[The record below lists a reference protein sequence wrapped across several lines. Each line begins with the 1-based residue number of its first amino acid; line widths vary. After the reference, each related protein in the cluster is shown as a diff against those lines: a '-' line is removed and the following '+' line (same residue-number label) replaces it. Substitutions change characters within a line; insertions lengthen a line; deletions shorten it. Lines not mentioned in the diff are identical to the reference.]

1 MVMSALLV
9 GVVLMT
15 VYDRQ
20 VSARVED
27 EASSL
32 ISGLSRAA
40 FQSFST
46 GAMSF
51 IELPRSVGGSGYV
64 IEVVDNRCIVLRI
77 TDGPLRERKF
87 VSAFTFPLVPQS
99 RTFYPGQSVFFLRT
113 GDTLTVNQSRI
124 ERSDNL
130 LRPQVYESPPNFY
143 WFAKNNPVE
152 ASGVL
157 AVFFGSGA
165 DIAGYGWINGNI
177 LVVET
182 SENWF
187 FRVDFENEPCKKE
200 GWNIV
205 SIESVSRIEE
215 VTAARITDT
224 CPSVRE
230 AAELGWLVPPEQAF
244 ASLRSRT
251 WMDSD
256 GLVRV
261 PPEVSIVMACV
272 SSGFGKYPAWQIS
285 FENRVVLFRAVLW
298 WYEDNDPG
306 FLFQSLPGMYPVE

>member
-1 MVMSALLV
+1 MVISALLV

-15 VYDRQ
+15 IYGRQ

-64 IEVVDNRCIVLRI
+64 IEVMDNRYIVLRI

-87 VSAFTFPLVPQS
+87 FSAFTFPLAPQS
-99 RTFYPGQSVFFLRT
+99 QIFYPGQSVFFLRT
-113 GDTLTVNQSRI
+113 GNKLTLNQSRI
-124 ERSDNL
+124 ELSDNL
-130 LRPQVYESPPNFY
+130 LGPQVYEPPPNFY
-143 WFAKNNPVE
+143 WFAKNNPME

-157 AVFFGSGA
+157 AAFFSSGA
-165 DIAGYGWINGNI
+165 DIAGYGWINRNT

-182 SENWF
+182 SENRF
-187 FRVDFENEPCKKE
+187 FRVDFENEPCQKE
-200 GWNIV
+200 GWNII

-215 VTAARITDT
+215 ITVARITDT

-251 WMDSD
+251 WMDSG

-261 PPEVSIVMACV
+261 PPEARIVMACV
-272 SSGFGKYPAWQIS
+272 SSDFGKYPAWQIY

-306 FLFQSLPGMYPVE
+306 FLFQSLPKMYPVE